1 MDVETSD
8 QKAPVEVD
16 DMVDDM
22 VDETITTQH
31 NVSGALL
38 VFTLNVKAK
47 NMS

>member
-22 VDETITTQH
+22 VDENNNNTTQCKWG
-31 NVSGALL
+31 STCFYFECKG
-38 VFTLNVKAK
+38 
-47 NMS
+47 